1 MKKCQIKKNEKAGV
15 SLITLVITI
24 IVIIIL
30 VAVTIYTSLTT
41 VDNANYASFA
51 AEYDEVNSGTQAV
64 LRNNVLNG
72 NSEEARNQGFKK
84 VSVENPP
91 GNFASVDE
99 DALSGY
105 LVDMDTIKVSGTK
118 TGKGTIIGDEVVFG
132 RDDVYIYDSKG
143 TVYYAK
149 GFYDGEGNLRY
160 RLDEIEDINNKPA
173 IALIEYNKN
182 DDKSIARV
190 TVVANPVNGGVL
202 TVTGGGKTATNVGGN
217 VYEFDID
224 KNGTIIIIVRESGG
238 GSTIRELTITG
249 LEKAKYTLTYDMN
262 GGVGSIAAQTKE
274 KGNTIYISSIIPTR
288 EHYIFKG
295 WGTSSTSDAPEYQ
308 PGAKYTKDENV
319 TLYAIWEGVKY
330 KITYNVNGGSGTN
343 ITKEKE
349 HGKPITLST
358 TIPTRTGFE
367 FKGWGISS
375 SDSTPIYQPGGT
387 YSLDEDI
394 TLYAI
399 WEVLT
404 YEIKY
409 DLNGGTGTFGSQV
422 KNYSQDITLSD
433 LIPTREGYEFI
444 GWAESSTAES
454 ATYQPGATFTKD
466 SNATLYA
473 VWKVLTYKIKYDANG
488 GTSAPAEQI
497 KEHRK
502 TILLTTEVPSRE
514 GYTFMGWAETSTA
527 TVATYKAGASFNEN
541 GNKTLYAVW
550 SAIKYTVTF
559 DANGGN
565 GAPSAQEK
573 THGQNLTLSS
583 TKPTKTGYTF
593 LGWSINSS
601 STTAEYLAGGTFD
614 KNESTTL
621 YAVWKIETYVVTYN
635 ANGGTNAPISQTKTY
650 NQILKLS
657 TDIPQRV
664 GYTFKGWATSETST
678 VVNYKAG
685 GDYTDNKEITLY
697 AVWEE
702 IVYEITYDLNGGTI
716 DTAIAKQTKKY
727 NQEIVLSSSRP
738 SKRRYTFIGW
748 AISKNATEANY
759 QPGDKYTSNED
770 VVLYAVWKGN
780 LIGSIANEPIVGDG
794 MLAVYWDN
802 DNATTEYTSGYFT
815 DEMYSYKMG
824 DGVTD
829 TKESRWANAITT
841 ADGSYWVWIP
851 RYAYKIIYYTDST
864 RNIETTTKT
873 QYGDIDVLFM
883 YDTSD
888 TQYRDAN
895 GNAVDLPEGYKVHP
909 AFQSMTEEELAG
921 GKNPLGKWD
930 SELTGLWVMKY
941 EASREDSTDGGSTW
955 LPTTASYGG
964 GDILTTNA
972 GNTATTKIRVVSKPS
987 VPSWRGSH
995 VSNSYKNCLAMY
1007 TKHNTHQMKNSEW
1020 GAVAYLTY
1028 SAYGRNG
1035 EELAVNQN
1043 NDGYTGAGK
1052 SKGTSLVYELLG
1064 YSYSKENKVDGS
1076 GKITA
1081 YAFDENYAWN
1091 TTLGKL
1097 ASSTGNIYGVYDLSG
1112 GSYEYTSSYLDNGS
1126 SKLTA
1131 YGANLVNDTNLRY
1144 KQVYSSTVTD
1154 GSYAPTADYEI
1165 NSDKYGDAIQE
1176 TCPQKGYDTCW
1187 CNDRGQF
1194 PESSYNFFTRGGASN
1209 ENKVSGIFNFDSY
1222 PGGYGAGFRAVI
1234 ACSET

>member
-1 MKKCQIKKNEKAGV
+1 MKKCQIKKNEKSGV

-30 VAVTIYTSLTT
+30 VAITIYTSLTT

-132 RDDVYIYDSKG
+132 RDDVYIYDG
-143 TVYYAK
+143 EGNVYYAK

-173 IALIEYNKN
+173 IALIEYNIN

-238 GSTIRELTITG
+238 GSTIRKLTITG
-249 LEKAKYTLTYDMN
+249 LEKARYTLTYDMN

-295 WGTSSTSDAPEYQ
+295 WGTSSTSDASEYQ

-367 FKGWGISS
+367 FKGWGIST

-399 WEVLT
+399 WEALT

-422 KNYSQDITLSD
+422 KNYGQDITLSD

-488 GTSAPAEQI
+488 GTGAPAEQI
-497 KEHRK
+497 KEHGK
-502 TILLTTEVPSRE
+502 TIILTTEVPSRE

-550 SAIKYTVTF
+550 SAIKYAVTF
-559 DANGGN
+559 DANGGT

-573 THGQNLTLSS
+573 IHGQNLTLSS

-601 STTAEYLAGGTFD
+601 FTTAEYLAGGTFD
-614 KNESTTL
+614 KNESTML

-650 NQILKLS
+650 NQTLKLS
-657 TDIPQRV
+657 TDIPQRI

-697 AVWEE
+697 ALWEE
-702 IVYEITYDLNGGTI
+702 TVYEITYDLNGGTI

-727 NQEIVLSSSRP
+727 NQDIVLSSSRP

-770 VVLYAVWKGN
+770 VVLYAVWKSN
-780 LIGSIANEPIVGDG
+780 LIGSIANEPLLGDG
-794 MLAVYWDN
+794 MDAVYWSD
-802 DNATTEYTSGYFT
+802 DDATNEYISGYFT

-864 RNIETTTKT
+864 RSVETNTKSL
-873 QYGDIDVLFM
+873 YGDIDILFM
-883 YDTSD
+883 YNTSN
-888 TQYRDAN
+888 TQYRDVN
-895 GNAVDLPEGYKVHP
+895 GNAIELPVGYKVHP
-909 AFQSMTEEELAG
+909 AFQAMNEDEIEN

-930 SELTGLWVMKY
+930 TELSGIWVMKY
-941 EASREDSTDGGSTW
+941 EASREDSIDNGSIW
-955 LPTTASYGG
+955 LPTTASDGG
-964 GDILTTNA
+964 GNILTTHA
-972 GNTATTKIRVVSKPS
+972 GNSATTKIRAVSKPS
-987 VPSWRGSH
+987 VKSWRKLYIENAYL
-995 VSNSYKNCLAMY
+995 NSLNIDANI
-1007 TKHNTHQMKNSEW
+1007 NTHLMKNSEW
-1020 GAVAYLTY
+1020 GAVTYLAY
-1028 SAYGRNG
+1028 SPYGRNG
-1035 EELAVNQN
+1035 EEIAVNQCS
-1043 NDGYTGAGK
+1043 DFYTGAGK
-1052 SKGTSLVYELLG
+1052 SLGNSMICEWTKDYAYTSE
-1064 YSYSKENKVDGS
+1064 EIFN
-1076 GKITA
+1076 A
-1081 YAFDENYAWN
+1081 NYAWN
-1091 TTLGKL
+1091 TSMGRL
-1097 ASSTGNIYGVYDLSG
+1097 SSTTGNVYGVYDMAG
-1112 GSYEYTSSYLDNGS
+1112 GAGESMASYLDNGTFFMNY
-1126 SKLTA
+1126 SKEYVDAILK
-1131 YGANLVNDTNLRY
+1131 N
-1144 KQVYSSTVTD
+1144 KQVYSSTVSN
-1154 GSYAPTADYEI
+1154 GSDAESLDYEL
-1165 NSDKYGDAIQE
+1165 NRKCVG
-1176 TCPQKGYDTCW
+1176 K
-1187 CNDRGQF
+1187 
-1194 PESSYNFFTRGGASN
+1194 
-1209 ENKVSGIFNFDSY
+1209 
-1222 PGGYGAGFRAVI
+1222 
-1234 ACSET
+1234 